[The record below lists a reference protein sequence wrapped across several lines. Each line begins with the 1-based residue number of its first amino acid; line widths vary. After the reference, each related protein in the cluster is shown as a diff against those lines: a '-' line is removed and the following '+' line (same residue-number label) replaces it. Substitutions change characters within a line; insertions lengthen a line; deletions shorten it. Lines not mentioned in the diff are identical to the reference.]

1 MKWMQDWLKEM
12 KKFTRL
18 HFPKPKKF
26 ITRCKLWI
34 ISRQKI
40 HIKTKWHRVII

>member
-1 MKWMQDWLKEM
+1 MKGVQDWLREI

-34 ISRQKI
+34 ISKQKNY
-40 HIKTKWHRVII
+40 IKTKWYRVIM